1 MNAKIS
7 KRARQKLRS
16 LGITED
22 DPRYAPRS
30 VEIRYKTVL
39 APKQENRLTKVLAG
53 LSSTEF
59 VTVPICEMVNPFRR
73 LFRAMV
79 DGTYSERLRLQV
91 EQLVAPREEEK

>member
-1 MNAKIS
+1 MSGKAF
-7 KRARQKLRS
+7 KRARQKLRA

-22 DPRYAPRS
+22 DPRYAPRN

-59 VTVPICEMVNPFRR
+59 VTVPICEMVNPYRR
-73 LFRAMV
+73 LLHAMV
-79 DGTYSERLRLQV
+79 NGTYSDDLRFRV
-91 EQLVAPREEEK
+91 EKLVENREEEN